1 MSTCVS
7 GRQPVKSCAWGDVT
21 LCWSA
26 THMVLHI
33 WGEGTVRSPVG
44 LILLMPPSRIQ
55 TLGYFIFTRWAANW
69 KNRRVTEVT
78 LGFLQFLAF
87 IRQGYFY
94 SNSCYCHFCIS
105 HLSFRIHS
113 VTYLLLKKTSLCHG
127 INLPQFLCALTG
139 NVNWKQY
146 KGCRESTFPSSSS
159 SVGLLSVVIV

>member
-1 MSTCVS
+1 MYSQVSCLDRWTLGSEDLHSDSWQNCGIAVVWMSTCVS
-7 GRQPVKSCAWGDVT
+7 GKQPVKSCAWGDAT

-78 LGFLQFLAF
+78 PGFLQFLAF

-113 VTYLLLKKTSLCHG
+113 VTYLLLKK
-127 INLPQFLCALTG
+127 
-139 NVNWKQY
+139 
-146 KGCRESTFPSSSS
+146 
-159 SVGLLSVVIV
+159 LLYVMG